1 MNPELIA
8 LVEKLSKRAFTDPAA
23 LGGAAPMDPAQ
34 AAAMQGGQ
42 GPTGAPPA
50 GDPAAGGDP
59 NAAPADPAAG
69 GGGDQMGAIMAALGQ
84 MQQQIMALQ
93 QGGGAAAGGAGA
105 GGAGAAAGG
114 IKPKIDV
121 NTEIMQ
127 IKHMMAKICDALGIQ
142 LSAAEMVAT
151 PDKLNQMAAQ
161 QQAPAGEPAAQSAIQ
176 PVQPMGA
183 ASPQL
188 AQPKAAADNG
198 VAYSVDQS
206 VTEKLNG
213 FSKRASA
220 ISKILKAYHAS
231 EGHRLAG

>member
-50 GDPAAGGDP
+50 DPAAGGDP

-105 GGAGAAAGG
+105 GGTGAAAGG

-161 QQAPAGEPAAQSAIQ
+161 QQAPAGDPAAAQSAIQ
-176 PVQPMGA
+176 PIQPMGA

-220 ISKILKAYHAS
+220 ISKILKAYHARES
-231 EGHRLAG
+231 N